1 MKQLI
6 STCILAVL
14 LCCSSNPA
22 LAAEATLQQVIATL
36 EQGYATLQDL
46 QASFSQTTALAGFPK
61 PQKGHGE
68 LALRRPP
75 QGTAQ
80 FRFDYAVPKQSI
92 ISNGKQVWF
101 YQPENKQVLVS
112 SLEGMM
118 KGGNSIG
125 MAYLTGLGNVSKD
138 FNAVF
143 AKPNRDKQGN
153 YLLDLTPRKPTPIL
167 SRLRLTIHEE
177 AVNALLADGQAKES
191 FPVVASTVVDGSG
204 TETRISY
211 SRIRTNSGLSAAKFS
226 FKVPQGVEIIKP

>member
-1 MKQLI
+1 MKQFV
-6 STCILAVL
+6 SILMVALL
-14 LCCSSNPA
+14 LCCTGSPVQA
-22 LAAEATLQQVIATL
+22 GEATLQQVISTL
-36 EQGYATLQDL
+36 EQGYAGLQDL
-46 QASFSQTTALAGFPK
+46 QAGFNQTTVLAGFPK

-68 LALRRPP
+68 LALRRP
-75 QGTAQ
+75 QQATAQ

-101 YQPENKQVLVS
+101 YQPETRQVMVS

-143 AKPNRDKQGN
+143 SKPGRDKQGN
-153 YLLDLTPRKPTPIL
+153 YLIDLTPRKPTPVL
-167 SRLRLTIHEE
+167 SRLRLAIREE
-177 AVNALLADGQAKES
+177 AVNAFLADGQVKEL
-191 FPVVASTVVDGSG
+191 FPVASSTVFDASG

-211 SRIRTNSGLSAAKFS
+211 SRIRTNSGLSAAKFT
-226 FKVPQGVEIIKP
+226 FTVPKGVEIIKP

>member
-6 STCILAVL
+6 STCFLAVL
-14 LCCSSNPA
+14 LCCNSSPA

-36 EQGYATLQDL
+36 EQGYASLQDL
-46 QASFSQTTALAGFPK
+46 QASFSQSTTLAGFPK

-68 LALRRPP
+68 LSLRRPL

-138 FNAVF
+138 FNAAF
-143 AKPNRDKQGN
+143 AKPSRDKQGN
-153 YLLDLTPRKPTPIL
+153 YLLDLTPRKPTPVL

-177 AVNALLADGQAKES
+177 AVNALLADGQTKEA

-211 SRIRTNSGLSAAKFS
+211 SRIRTNSGLSASKFT

>member
-6 STCILAVL
+6 STCILALL
-14 LCCSSNPA
+14 LCCTSNPA
-22 LAAEATLQQVIATL
+22 LAAEATLQQVVATL
-36 EQGYATLQDL
+36 EQGYASLQDM
-46 QASFSQTTALAGFPK
+46 QASFNQSTTLAGFPK

-68 LALRRPP
+68 LALRRPAH
-75 QGTAQ
+75 GTAQ

-138 FNAVF
+138 FNAAF

-177 AVNALLADGQAKES
+177 AVNAMLADGQSKEP
-191 FPVVASTVVDGSG
+191 FPVVASTVVDASG

-211 SRIRTNSGLSAAKFS
+211 SHIRTNNGLSAAKFT
-226 FKVPQGVEIIKP
+226 FKVPQGVNIIKP